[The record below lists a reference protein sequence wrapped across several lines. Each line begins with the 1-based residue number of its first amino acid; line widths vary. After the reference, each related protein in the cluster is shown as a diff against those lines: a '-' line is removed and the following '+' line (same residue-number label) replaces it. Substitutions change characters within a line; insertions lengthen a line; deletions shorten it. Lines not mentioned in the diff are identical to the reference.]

1 VTHAIADDHGL
12 VCAFRMAPVSAVG
25 DEVLVADSPGPLWL
39 VQEEIAGR
47 LTEATNRN
55 LFLLS
60 IVTTTLLPITLITG
74 IFGMNVGG
82 LPWVKDPGGFW
93 WVMGVIGVG
102 VVVTLA
108 LLRRRRVL

>member
-1 VTHAIADDHGL
+1 LPAVSHAIAEDHGL
-12 VCAFRMAPVSAVG
+12 VCAFRIAPVAQLG
-25 DEVLVADSPGPLWL
+25 DDVLDTEPGRL

-82 LPWVKDPGGFW
+82 LPWVNHPGGFW
-93 WVMGVIGVG
+93 WVMAVISVG
-102 VVVTLA
+102 VVVTLV
-108 LLRRRRVL
+108 LLRKRRVL